1 MLQGPW
7 LLPQICKKATHNNTT
22 YPETEP
28 RKYSIYHVKPINIAQ
43 ILQLINST
51 PSPHINGK
59 IANMYKPEPAAH
71 FRRLNVQP
79 PPTPNR
85 IRTLK
90 VQFPCLHITW
100 DCKVCES

>member
-28 RKYSIYHVKPINIAQ
+28 RKYSIYHVKPFKYSANIA
-43 ILQLINST
+43 T
-51 PSPHINGK
+51 HKFDTHINGK
-59 IANMYKPEPAAH
+59 ISNIYKPEPAVH
-71 FRRLNVQP
+71 SRRLNVQP

-100 DCKVCES
+100 DCKS